1 MRKKQAYQ
9 TALSGVE
16 LDCASRG
23 PGLTRKKN
31 VWKNYN
37 NKKKKI
43 HRDLLQSGPFFNCP
57 ILVSNIKLV
66 AYFFKHTVERDMV
79 GWEKK
84 KKYACICP
92 HSSHPC
98 HRSSGVSGIYSKSA
112 KML

>member
-43 HRDLLQSGPFFNCP
+43 SRDLLQSGPFFNCP
-57 ILVSNIKLV
+57 ILNWWHIFSNTLLRETWLV
-66 AYFFKHTVERDMV
+66 
-79 GWEKK
+79 GKK
-84 KKYACICP
+84 KKNVCICP